1 MLRIVTYVRLDT
13 NASELCYRT
22 HALQDSTVL
31 RGLVMILSLAL
42 WGLLVTELVWLM
54 RVNVRNVQEASIVR
68 QLAELL
74 RQEHVRKVGIRK
86 PGFCSL
92 QMYEHRRCLEQKSF
106 PLFLWTPR
114 VICVISMILWQC

>member
-74 RQEHVRKVGIRK
+74 RQEHVRKAFTVR
-86 PGFCSL
+86 
-92 QMYEHRRCLEQKSF
+92 Q
-106 PLFLWTPR
+106 
-114 VICVISMILWQC
+114 V